1 MRTLNISMAAVAV
14 LFLSSTFTVTQA
26 ASGAGVFSAA
36 PRLSTTNTTHLYLA
50 AKKKHWKSYGYHCP
64 PGQAKKFRC

>member
-14 LFLSSTFTVTQA
+14 LFLSSLFTETQA
-26 ASGAGVFSAA
+26 VAGVGVTSAA

-50 AKKKHWKSYGYHCP
+50 AKKKKHWKGYHCP
-64 PGQAKKFRC
+64 QGQAKKFRC